1 MAREN
6 FILYKVL
13 NQEVIFEEYFCN
25 LLSQESFLRKFL
37 DFIATKNDIL
47 KNEDI
52 KYKSFN
58 TEQVLQIKNE
68 SYGRADIFLDL
79 GDKKIIFEV
88 KNKVYTPLTEN
99 QPQNY
104 LKYLKSTVKNINQ
117 DKDYNS
123 YLMFL
128 IPKNYDHI
136 NEIHQKWKNYSDV
149 DKQLFYWEDF
159 IKTLKDDTDVYV
171 KAFFDFCVYWFDLDK
186 IHFEKDELALLNF
199 EGNNMELIKNETL
212 PSLMSKLELMVIR
225 IGESLKWEQF
235 TVDKGGYTSG
245 FNYTKKVKSY
255 NLFLG
260 IDYAMWQQYNQPI
273 NIYISNAKDTSKS
286 FDLPLMDSIEFI
298 TYEFLENSNFD
309 GFFGFVVKLDF
320 TIEDAEYE
328 EKMKNILKI
337 IIGALN

>member
-6 FILYKVL
+6 FILYNVL

-88 KNKVYTPLTEN
+88 KNKVYTSLTEN

-104 LKYLKSTVKNINQ
+104 LKYLKSTVKNVNQ

-136 NEIHQKWKNYSDV
+136 NEIHQKWKNYSGV

-159 IKTLKDDTDVYV
+159 VKTLKDDTDVYV
-171 KAFFDFCVYWFDLDK
+171 KAFYDFCVYWFDLDK

-309 GFFGFVVKLDF
+309 DFFGFVVKLDF

>member
-6 FILYKVL
+6 FILYNVL

-25 LLSQESFLRKFL
+25 LLSRESFLKKFL

-52 KYKSFN
+52 KYKFFD
-58 TEQVLQIKNE
+58 TEKILQIKNE

-88 KNKVYTPLTEN
+88 KNKVYTSLTEN

-128 IPKNYDHI
+128 IPKNYNHI

-159 IKTLKDDTDVYV
+159 VKILKDDTDVYI
-171 KAFFDFCVYWFDLDK
+171 KAFYDFCVYWFDLEK

-225 IGESLKWEQF
+225 IGESLKWEQSKA
-235 TVDKGGYTSG
+235 DKGEYTSG
-245 FNYTKKVKSY
+245 FTYTKRIKSY
-255 NLFLG
+255 QVSVG
-260 IDYAMWQQYNQPI
+260 IDYDMWQQYNQPI
-273 NIYISNAKDTSKS
+273 NVCISNTKDTSKS
-286 FDLPLMDSIEFI
+286 FDLPWMDSIEFI
-298 TYEFLENSNFD
+298 TYEFLENNNFD